1 MEPLLPEADESA
13 QGEAWG
19 LGGVPG
25 GLPLTPLSP
34 SLVLSWVLACS
45 GQGASQALPV
55 IFQGKDPKTEEFVP
69 PGRCRNVHRGLWAV
83 SRVWM
88 GGASLGGVGDLRV
101 EGRVEESTPSPPQ
114 MKTVP

>member
-55 IFQGKDPKTEEFVP
+55 IFQGKDPKTEVRSFFY
-69 PGRCRNVHRGLWAV
+69 NVGIGYYIL
-83 SRVWM
+83 S
-88 GGASLGGVGDLRV
+88 S
-101 EGRVEESTPSPPQ
+101 
-114 MKTVP
+114 